1 MIKLFQVTVLLVFAV
16 PAMAQRSID
25 FGPLD
30 WPADGNVVIPVA
42 QGESLTGLAAELDAR
57 TNGAIS
63 MAAGEAAF
71 IGEKGQTLTLF
82 GIKTYARIDLI
93 GLGDGPVDRVAAED
107 FGGLAASLKQ
117 WHGFI
122 VDTAPVLHQ

>member
-1 MIKLFQVTVLLVFAV
+1 MILIRITVLFLLVS

-30 WPADGNVVIPVA
+30 WPADGNIVIPVA

-57 TNGAIS
+57 TSGAIS

-71 IGEKGQTLTLF
+71 TGEEDQTLTRF
-82 GIKTYARIDLI
+82 GIK
-93 GLGDGPVDRVAAED
+93 P
-107 FGGLAASLKQ
+107 
-117 WHGFI
+117 
-122 VDTAPVLHQ
+122 